1 MRNVLFT
8 KKAFEDYTF
17 WQEQDRKTLK
27 KVNALIIDIMRNGPE
42 FGLGKPEKLRELQGF
57 WSRRIDDKNRI
68 VYSADDN
75 IVTIIACRTHYGDH

>member
-42 FGLGKPEKLRELQGF
+42 FGLGKPEKLRELQGY

>member
-8 KKAFEDYTF
+8 KNAFEDYTF
-17 WQEQDRKTLK
+17 WQKQDRKTLK

-42 FGLGKPEKLRELQGF
+42 FGLGKPEKIRELQGY
-57 WSRRIDDKNRI
+57 WSKRIDGRNRI

-75 IVTIIACRTHYGDH
+75 IVTIIVCRTHYGDH